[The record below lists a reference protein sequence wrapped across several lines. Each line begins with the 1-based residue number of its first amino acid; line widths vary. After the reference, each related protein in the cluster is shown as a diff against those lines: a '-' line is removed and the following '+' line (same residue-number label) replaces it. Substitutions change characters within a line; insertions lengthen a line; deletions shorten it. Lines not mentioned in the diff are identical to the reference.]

1 MPLTAPPEDIYPDVD
16 TAFASVQAHAK
27 EQGYAFRRHMT
38 KAKRRVFACDRA
50 GRYDPRGKDSN
61 THESKQRG
69 KTGTKKCNC
78 LMRVELRL
86 NSLSNT

>member
-27 EQGYAFRRHMT
+27 EQHMT

-50 GRYDPRGKDSN
+50 GRYDPRGKDSKN
-61 THESKQRG
+61 HYHLLDFTRWAGEIKV
-69 KTGTKKCNC
+69 TCN
-78 LMRVELRL
+78 R
-86 NSLSNT
+86 